1 MTANNSAAN
10 EALKIQ
16 NLFMVDGLNVVITG
30 GGSGML
36 LPTSIH
42 CLPQL
47 PTASSLT
54 FNQPHTNHL

>member
-36 LPTSIH
+36 
-42 CLPQL
+42 
-47 PTASSLT
+47 
-54 FNQPHTNHL
+54 